1 MFPTSLLPT
10 MAASSWQVSSALRNC
25 LNILRPGSV
34 GALCATCAHMHSL
47 RMRQTVLT
55 FLEDL
60 RMVP

>member
-10 MAASSWQVSSALRNC
+10 MAASFWQVSSVLQSY
-25 LNILRPGSV
+25 LNKLRPGSV
-34 GALCATCAHMHSL
+34 GALCATCAHMHFL
-47 RMRQTVLT
+47 HMRQTVLT